1 MLLYSIVS
9 NILSMTSLVGLAVAG
24 CEMFCGV
31 SLRSAPVAVSL
42 SVKLVLT
49 AEEGVSII
57 SGGSIEQGE
66 LLNEELEGET
76 GDGA

>member
-1 MLLYSIVS
+1 
-9 NILSMTSLVGLAVAG
+9 MTSLVGLAVAG
-24 CEMFCGV
+24 CQMFCGL

-57 SGGSIEQGE
+57 SGVLKRG
-66 LLNEELEGET
+66 NY
-76 GDGA
+76 

>member
-1 MLLYSIVS
+1 MLLYFIVS

-24 CEMFCGV
+24 CQMFCGL
-31 SLRSAPVAVSL
+31 SLRSAPVAASL

-57 SGGSIEQGE
+57 SGVLKRG
-66 LLNEELEGET
+66 NY
-76 GDGA
+76 